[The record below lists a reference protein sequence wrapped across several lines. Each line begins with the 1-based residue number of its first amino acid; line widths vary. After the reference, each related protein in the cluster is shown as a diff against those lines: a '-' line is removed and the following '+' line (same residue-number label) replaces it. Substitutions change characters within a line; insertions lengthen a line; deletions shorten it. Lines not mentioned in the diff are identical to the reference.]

1 MKREYMLLVED
12 NQMTV
17 YSANIKI
24 KINGSVTNTWIEI
37 ESVNANTARAL
48 LQAQY
53 GKENVINV
61 IRKSGQ

>member
-1 MKREYMLLVED
+1 
-12 NQMTV
+12 MTV
-17 YSANIKI
+17 YRANIKI
-24 KINGSVTNTWIEI
+24 KLNGSVTNTWIEI
-37 ESVNANTARAL
+37 EAINANMARSL